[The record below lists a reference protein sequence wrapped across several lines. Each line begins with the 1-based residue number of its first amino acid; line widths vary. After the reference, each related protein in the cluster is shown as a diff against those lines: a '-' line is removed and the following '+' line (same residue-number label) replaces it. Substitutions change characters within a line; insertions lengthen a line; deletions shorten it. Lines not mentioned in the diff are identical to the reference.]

1 MSTIPKDENKVD
13 EMVDIWSTIHCDVPI
28 LEFLRKVFIPGLNE
42 HVDIREVRSFPIF
55 LQGDYLTAERSR
67 GAQKIKIN
75 TDSPSS
81 PYEGLVPATGRL
93 AQKVEIIDGK
103 NMNYHVVHICLLSM
117 YNYSSVDRYIYYI
130 PLL

>member
-1 MSTIPKDENKVD
+1 M
-13 EMVDIWSTIHCDVPI
+13 PI
-28 LEFLRKVFIPGLNE
+28 LEFLRKVFIPSLNE
-42 HVDIREVRSFPIF
+42 HVDIREARSFLII

-81 PYEGLVPATGRL
+81 PYEGLVPTSADWHTKLKLLMVR
-93 AQKVEIIDGK
+93 IIFFF
-103 NMNYHVVHICLLSM
+103 MSYHVVHIIMLSCTTTHQ
-117 YNYSSVDRYIYYI
+117 STDTYYI